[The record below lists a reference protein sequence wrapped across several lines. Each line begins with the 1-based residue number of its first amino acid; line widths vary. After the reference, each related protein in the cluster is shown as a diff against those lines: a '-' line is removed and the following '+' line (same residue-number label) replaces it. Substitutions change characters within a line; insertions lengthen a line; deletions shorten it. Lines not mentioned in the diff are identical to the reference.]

1 MAGQTLYLCEKPSQ
15 AKEIARVMGLSQRRQ
30 GFIFGPGTTVTWA
43 IGHLLENAPPDAYG
57 EQHGSPWKVESL
69 PVLPPRWKMVVKKD
83 TADQFAVINKLLKQ
97 VDSVVIATDA
107 DREGEVIARELLD
120 YCHFTGGVKRL
131 WLSALD
137 EASVRQALDNLL
149 PGEKT
154 ALLYLAGLGRSL
166 ADWLVGMNMTRL
178 YTVKARELGFG
189 DILSVG
195 RVQTPTLALVV
206 RRDNDIAN
214 FVPKPFWQVS
224 AQLEKDGVRFR
235 AAWVPAATYCDEE
248 KRCVQQN
255 IAQAVQQLCRQNGTA
270 EVTGVVTQRDKSPTP
285 LGLDLGTLQEVCSRK
300 WGMGVNHVLGIAQ
313 ALYETHKATTYP
325 RTDCGYLP
333 VSMRAEA
340 SEVLATLVKADPAV
354 APLVATLDLAFV
366 SRIWNDKKITAH
378 HAIIPTRQACDLAAM
393 SEDER
398 KVYLLIRQHYLAQ
411 FLPLQETD
419 ITDVTFI
426 IGGQLFRTRGR
437 VEVIP
442 GWRTLFVSDGAQE
455 ADTADSADSESDE
468 NAPLPTL
475 SKSDV
480 CRVTGADVKA
490 QQTRPPQPFTEGTL
504 IVAMKNAAS
513 YVTDPQLKKVLRD
526 NAGLGTEA
534 TRANLLET
542 LFKREYLVKKGKA
555 VVSTPLGR
563 ELIAALP
570 ETLTSPGM
578 TALWEQSLDDVA
590 QGRMTL
596 DTFMQKQVQ
605 WTSHLVERGRA
616 QTISL
621 TPPVT
626 PPCPVCGGV
635 TRKRQG
641 KKGGFYSCAN
651 YPECKGVVN
660 TSGSKPRG
668 KGKGRKKPPTMLI
681 PGNPGQ

>member
-1 MAGQTLYLCEKPSQ
+1 MTGQTLYLCEKPSQ
-15 AKEIARVMGLSQRRQ
+15 AKDIARVMGLSQRGQ
-30 GFIFGPGTTVTWA
+30 GYISGPGTTVTWA
-43 IGHLLENAPPDAYG
+43 VGHLLENAPPDAYG
-57 EQHGSPWKVESL
+57 EQYGSPWKAESL
-69 PVLPPRWKMVVKKD
+69 PVLPPCWKMVVKKD

-97 VDSVVIATDA
+97 VDAVVIATDA

-120 YCHFTGGVKRL
+120 HCQFTGGVKRL

-137 EASVRQALDNLL
+137 EASVRRALDNLL
-149 PGEKT
+149 PGDET
-154 ALLYLAGLGRSL
+154 ALLYQAGLGRSQ

-189 DILSVG
+189 DVLSVG

-206 RRDNDIAN
+206 RRDNEIAN
-214 FVPKPFWQVS
+214 FVPTPFWQVL
-224 AQLEKDGVRFR
+224 AQLEKNGVRFR
-235 AAWVPAATYCDEE
+235 AAWVPAASYCDDE
-248 KRCVQQN
+248 KRCVQQAV
-255 IAQAVQQLCRQNGTA
+255 AQAVEQLCRQTGSA
-270 EVTGVVTQRDKSPTP
+270 VVTGVVTKRDKTPAP
-285 LGLDLGTLQEVCSRK
+285 LGFDLGTLQEVCSRK
-300 WGMGVNHVLGIAQ
+300 WGMGANQVLGIAQ

-333 VSMRAEA
+333 VSMRE
-340 SEVLATLVKADPAV
+340 EVPAVMAALVKTDPAIAPILATLDR
-354 APLVATLDLAFV
+354 AFV

-378 HAIIPTRQACDLAAM
+378 HAIIPTRQACDMAAL
-393 SEDER
+393 SEDEQ
-398 KVYLLIRQHYLAQ
+398 KVYQLIRQHYLAQ

-419 ITDVTFI
+419 ITDATFN

-437 VEVIP
+437 VAVVP
-442 GWRTLFVSDGAQE
+442 GWRALFA
-455 ADTADSADSESDE
+455 ADKTPPDDTPDNGEDE
-468 NAPLPTL
+468 NSPLPPL
-475 SKSDV
+475 SQTDV
-480 CRVTGADVKA
+480 CRVSGAEVKA

-504 IVAMKNAAS
+504 IAAMKNAAS

-542 LFKREYLVKKGKA
+542 LFKREYLMKKGKM
-555 VVSTPLGR
+555 VISTPLAR

-578 TALWEQSLDDVA
+578 TALWEQSLDDIA

-596 DTFMQKQVQ
+596 AAFMQKQVQ
-605 WTSHLVERGRA
+605 WTLHLVERGRT

-626 PPCPVCGGV
+626 PPCPVCGGI

-641 KKGGFYSCAN
+641 KQGVFYSCTR
-651 YPECKGVVN
+651 YPECKGMANVP
-660 TSGSKPRG
+660 GSKPRG
-668 KGKGRKKPPTMLI
+668 KGKGRKNAPAS
-681 PGNPGQ
+681 